1 MSLSICLTYGPSA
14 TGRRKCKEGRGES
27 KRAQEMAPD
36 GMTTATAG
44 WGAAW
49 CGGVYGLGWLC
60 ISSSAV
66 GLPPTLWAPAMNVA

>member
-1 MSLSICLTYGPSA
+1 
-14 TGRRKCKEGRGES
+14 
-27 KRAQEMAPD
+27 MAPE
-36 GMTTATAG
+36 GITTATAG

-66 GLPPTLWAPAMNVA
+66 GLPPTLWAPAVNVACAGSSSLVAWRAMQFNLSRHRHGS